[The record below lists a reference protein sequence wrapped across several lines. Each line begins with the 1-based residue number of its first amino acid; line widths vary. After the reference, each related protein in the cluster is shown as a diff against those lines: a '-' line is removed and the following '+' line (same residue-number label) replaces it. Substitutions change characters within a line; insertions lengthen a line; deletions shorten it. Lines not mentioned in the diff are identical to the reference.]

1 MRLCWLSN
9 RECVL
14 THVHS
19 HARGRMRMRRPM
31 VPASVKVSRA
41 AYRLRG
47 GGVVSTGHGLRMA
60 AVSSDCEC
68 TIVGAGRIGQALRDM
83 GRDAGFSDSMVGR
96 EDSGLSQMYVCDCGC
111 VYAYIVEN
119 MQTGDIDKQPGIR
132 YCCRRYRPD
141 LCGHPK

>member
-1 MRLCWLSN
+1 MSLCWLPS

-19 HARGRMRMRRPM
+19 HARGRMRIRRLM
-31 VPASVKVSRA
+31 VPAPAKVSRA
-41 AYRLRG
+41 AYQLRG
-47 GGVVSTGHGLRMA
+47 GGAVSAGHGLRMA

-119 MQTGDIDKQPGIR
+119 MQTGDIDKKPGIR
-132 YCCRRYRPD
+132 YSCRRYRPD